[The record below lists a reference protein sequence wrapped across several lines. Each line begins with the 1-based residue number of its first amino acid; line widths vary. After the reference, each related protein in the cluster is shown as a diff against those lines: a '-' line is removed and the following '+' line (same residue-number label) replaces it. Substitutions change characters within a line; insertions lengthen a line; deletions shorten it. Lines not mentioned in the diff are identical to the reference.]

1 MKTMECEARH
11 NSSWA
16 VSLVSARN
24 GERESIEHERL
35 PLEGAPWLVE
45 YDLDREKGRR
55 FQEKLATRSW
65 DLWRY
70 SELLPI
76 SNQAGL
82 ARLGEGG
89 TPLIRQRNPVRDEI
103 EVWFKEESGNP
114 TGSFKD
120 RGLCLA
126 VNRAR
131 ELGAKGVQ
139 LPSAGNAALAAAAY
153 SAAAGIRCRLALP
166 TETPAGIAR
175 RCRLYGA
182 QVLEGGGTLGEAASM
197 LGEFIDGFWDL
208 STFKEPYRVEG
219 KKTMAFEVAEQL
231 GWRLPHWMVYPTGG
245 GTGIVAML
253 KAIEELQVL
262 GLVEGELPRFVVVQ
276 MEGCA
281 PLVEAF
287 EQRREHAT
295 PWKSVDTSVW
305 GLRVPKSLADFLI
318 LRALTRTRGVAI
330 RVEEAGIS
338 DIQALLA
345 RDEGLFVGPEGA
357 AAYSGVI
364 RLARD
369 GIIKPGQSVV
379 VFQTGHPSNYL

>member
-182 QVLEGGGTLGEAASM
+182 QVLEGGGTLVEAASM
-197 LGEFIDGFWDL
+197 LGEFSDGFWDL

-276 MEGCA
+276 MGGCA